1 MARVERPSAEQ
12 VPHYESEFFSGVA
25 RDGPCRAHL
34 DAPFRGRVVGD
45 RRNKFR
51 PTLPAEGLAHGG
63 DQAGRVRILHTV
75 REAWSGAMV
84 RRMRTLRSLRLAI
97 PSAHNPLDRG
107 LKLYR

>member
-1 MARVERPSAEQ
+1 MARVERPPAEQ
-12 VPHYESEFFSGVA
+12 VPPYESEFFSGVA

-63 DQAGRVRILHTV
+63 DQAGRVRIVRTV
-75 REAWSGAMV
+75 QEDLGGGMV
-84 RRMRTLRSLRLAI
+84 RRMRTLRAECYGDTALMPKTISI
-97 PSAHNPLDRG
+97 V
-107 LKLYR
+107 KLMR